1 MKMHGMKMHGSAM
14 SGGAGGAPG
23 VHHGGASHPTVGM
36 VMGHGGA
43 GAHAALSLLPEW
55 LGITGVVV
63 FLLVAGSHARHLVLT
78 SGERRPWHA
87 CHVLMAIGMAFMYAP
102 AALGLHWI
110 PALVWQSL
118 FAVAAI
124 AAGMR
129 GLAGLSGHASN
140 NPLWL
145 LTGID
150 LGAMVYM
157 WSSGSFVPA
166 LTWLLVAYLLVEG
179 GLWAA
184 NAYRV
189 IDGGTPLISW
199 GALAPATGGGV
210 VFVAETTEGSLMGG
224 LDISISMTTM
234 ALGMAYMFAAMQ
246 LIM

>member
-1 MKMHGMKMHGSAM
+1 MKMRGMKTHGSSM
-14 SGGAGGAPG
+14 GGGGGGAPR
-23 VHHGGASHPTVGM
+23 VHHGGAMHPAVGM
-36 VMGHGGA
+36 AMGHAGA
-43 GAHAALSLLPEW
+43 GAHAALNLLPEW
-55 LGITGVVV
+55 LGITGVVL
-63 FLLVAGSHARHLVLT
+63 FLLVAGSHARHVAMT
-78 SGERRPWHA
+78 SGERRPWHV
-87 CHVLMAIGMAFMYAP
+87 CHVLMAVGMAFMYLPATLAP
-102 AALGLHWI
+102 HEI
-110 PALVWQSL
+110 PPLFWQSL

-129 GLAGLSGHASN
+129 GLAGLTGRASN

-157 WSSGSFVPA
+157 WSTASFVPA

-184 NAYRV
+184 NGYRV

-210 VFVAETTEGSLMGG
+210 VFVAESTEGSLMSG
-224 LDISISMTTM
+224 LDISVSMTTM

-246 LIM
+246 LMM